1 MRWEATLSSIHIL
14 TSLVL
19 LLLFLLLP
27 LLSLS
32 VRPLLSQHLLHQIR
46 RGGRRL
52 LLLLLLLLS
61 LLLLV
66 PVGLPQQ
73 VGGGPAQL
81 VAEVVAVVGARRG
94 LEAQDLG
101 NEIDLKRVHVWG
113 DWWDLGK
120 VWASRHLLQDVLRG
134 KRRRRMGEGLLR
146 MGEKRKKRWRIRR
159 RDPRGRRRCREARA
173 AAGGR

>member
-14 TSLVL
+14 TSLVLL

-46 RGGRRL
+46 RGGRRM
-52 LLLLLLLLS
+52 LLLLLS

-101 NEIDLKRVHVWG
+101 NEIDLKRAHIWG
-113 DWWDLGK
+113 
-120 VWASRHLLQDVLRG
+120 R
-134 KRRRRMGEGLLR
+134 
-146 MGEKRKKRWRIRR
+146 
-159 RDPRGRRRCREARA
+159 
-173 AAGGR
+173 

>member
-1 MRWEATLSSIHIL
+1 MGGNTIHIL
-14 TSLVL
+14 TSLVVL
-19 LLLFLLLP
+19 LLLLLLP

-46 RGGRRL
+46 RGGRRM
-52 LLLLLLLLS
+52 LLLLLLS

-66 PVGLPQQ
+66 PVGLPLQ

-101 NEIDLKRVHVWG
+101 NEIDLKRVHIWG

-120 VWASRHLLQDVLRG
+120 VWESRHLLQDVLRG
-134 KRRRRMGEGLLR
+134 ERRRRMREGLLR

-159 RDPRGRRRCREARA
+159 RDPRGRGRCREARA
-173 AAGGR
+173 AVGGR